1 MAIFLNIK
9 LQVNLKKKNT
19 TPYEART
26 KKIKLNNSSVQHTYW
41 YSNVL

>member
-9 LQVNLKKKNT
+9 LQVNLKKNT
-19 TPYEART
+19 TPYEVRT
-26 KKIKLNNSSVQHTYW
+26 KKINLNNSSVQHTYW